1 METTQAFSQVPL
13 PDEALAGGLAAL
25 SEEKVPWWPVAI
37 LALEP
42 SEIEQRYHIKFY
54 DSFDNLDYLKVA
66 VLDMCSGVRVAL
78 KRHRGTPGP
87 GTDIS
92 VSANRIHDYEPVVSE
107 VVDALGLHPDDVLW
121 SRPHDD

>member
-1 METTQAFSQVPL
+1 METTRAFVQVPL
-13 PDEALAGGLAAL
+13 SDKALAGGLAAL
-25 SEEKVPWWPVAI
+25 TEEEVPWWPVAI
-37 LALEP
+37 IALEP
-42 SEIEQRYHIKFY
+42 SEIEQKHHIEFY

-78 KRHRGTPGP
+78 KRHRGMPGP

-92 VSANRIHDYEPVVSE
+92 VSARHIHDYEPVVAE
-107 VVDALGLHPDDVLW
+107 VADALGLHPDDVLW